1 MPHSLPTING
11 TPDRFPHE
19 SNDCSVR
26 ALANCLQ
33 IPYAT
38 AHKMLAKHTNR
49 QTGRGPDLVSLH
61 KLLKGLG
68 FSCTA
73 LGTTYTARHLK
84 LKDCTVKHLP
94 KGATLGSIVPTIR
107 GNAYLIVR
115 GHALAVRDGVA
126 YDMGYE
132 ISARLPVAAIY
143 K

>member
-1 MPHSLPTING
+1 MPQSLTTING

-19 SNDCSVR
+19 SNDCAVR
-26 ALANCLQ
+26 ALANALE

-61 KLLKGLG
+61 KLLKSLG
-68 FSCTA
+68 FNCTA

-84 LKDCTVKHLP
+84 LKDSTVKHSS

>member
-1 MPHSLPTING
+1 MSKSLTTING

-19 SNDCSVR
+19 RNDCSVR
-26 ALANCLQ
+26 ALANCLE
-33 IPYAT
+33 ISYAT

-61 KLLKGLG
+61 KLLKSLG
-68 FSCTA
+68 FNCTT

-84 LKDCTVKHLP
+84 LKDGTVKQAT
-94 KGATLGSIVPTIR
+94 KGATLGSIVPTIK

-143 K
+143 R